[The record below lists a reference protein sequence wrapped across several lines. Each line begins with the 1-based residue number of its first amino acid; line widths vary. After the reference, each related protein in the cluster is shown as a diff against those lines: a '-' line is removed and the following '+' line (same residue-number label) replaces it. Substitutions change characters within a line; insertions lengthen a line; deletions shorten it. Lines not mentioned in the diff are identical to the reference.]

1 MRLPMTS
8 VGRALFLVVLVYAQ
22 VNLQECRTRVSA
34 AFNHNLPVSEEKL
47 LVKRLL
53 DRYARLGKIGRP
65 VLNTSET
72 VTVNFD
78 LSLIQIVDVDEKN
91 QVLVTNIWYNYV
103 WTDHLLKWDPEEHG
117 NISNIRVPSDRIWLP
132 DILLYNFADTRLK
145 EQREALVVVN
155 YTGGTLWMPQAI
167 LKSSCFFD
175 ITFFP
180 FDDQEC
186 KLKFGSWTYDG
197 FKVDVVFR
205 SAPKMDLNDYMLSNE
220 WDIMENVAVRN
231 VRKYACCPEPYP
243 DLTFRLRL
251 RRKVAFY
258 SFILILPCALLSL
271 LTLVIFWV
279 PPESPAK
286 LQLGMNIFVAFFVL
300 LLLLAES
307 TPRAASSIPLIG
319 AYFCLSMVM
328 ITLSTV
334 FACVVANMF
343 FRGVRVHRAPYWL
356 RAVMIDGIARVLFLR
371 DQVMDKNHKE
381 QSKMRNWNVKVTG
394 ENNKKFPAADA
405 KFAKVRLLENKDEKM
420 SASSDTLEPSVP
432 DTVIEQHDDRQSL
445 MRSAILEEV
454 KAIREMLDKV
464 QEKKMKLEEREK
476 LVREWRV
483 IACVTDRLFF
493 IVYVLVNVI
502 GVLVIFVRK

>member
-1 MRLPMTS
+1 MCSEFTGNRRAFDFHYNAFSIIIKPRSSVSTTS
-8 VGRALFLVVLVYAQ
+8 ISTAYKIKEQIIQLTRNSFDFRPTAPSVTMFL
-22 VNLQECRTRVSA
+22 VSA

-186 KLKFGSWTYDG
+186 KLKF
-197 FKVDVVFR
+197 
-205 SAPKMDLNDYMLSNE
+205 
-220 WDIMENVAVRN
+220 
-231 VRKYACCPEPYP
+231 
-243 DLTFRLRL
+243 
-251 RRKVAFY
+251 
-258 SFILILPCALLSL
+258 
-271 LTLVIFWV
+271 
-279 PPESPAK
+279 ESPAK

-493 IVYVLVNVI
+493 IVITTAIINTENATNTP
-502 GVLVIFVRK
+502 K